1 MECPHCGGKL
11 GQNDSTLDEVIAT
24 LFVLLSR
31 QEVAIK
37 TIQEELRNHD
47 IIVYLPSL
55 YEPKIATEAPDAP

>member
-1 MECPHCGGKL
+1 MECPHCGGQL
-11 GQNDSTLDEVIAT
+11 GQKDSTHDEVIAT

-31 QEVAIK
+31 QEAAIK

-55 YEPKIATEAPDAP
+55 YEPKIVTEVE